1 VTKLLKRSG
10 SVRLEKR
17 AGLDA
22 TGDDLKLIAAQ
33 VPAGWPAPTESDVYV
48 ASALVCNDIVDSYST
63 QFTQS
68 ALQQIVDLLPGTN
81 VLRNHNE
88 GFMSDDLPIARCFA
102 AELVRQPDG
111 LYVRAR
117 FYWERGT
124 EFGDDMAKRIALG
137 LWREVSLSW
146 WMSSFTNSIDGQPMD
161 ESPYYPGQEL
171 PDGQTVVGIMDDV
184 QELNEFSIVA
194 RGGQKNTSVNPV
206 REGADVLDL
215 VHAARSRVQKQK
227 EQGSRFGKLWRNV
240 S

>member
-1 VTKLLKRSG
+1 
-10 SVRLEKR
+10 
-17 AGLDA
+17 
-22 TGDDLKLIAAQ
+22 
-33 VPAGWPAPTESDVYV
+33 V
-48 ASALVCNDIVDSYST
+48 ASALVCNDIVDNYST
-63 QFTQS
+63 QFTQA

-102 AELVRQPDG
+102 SELVRQADG
-111 LYVRAR
+111 VYVRAR

-124 EFGDDMAKRIALG
+124 EFGDDMAKRVALG

-146 WMSSFTNSIDGQPMD
+146 WMSSYTNSIDGQPMD
-161 ESPYYPGQEL
+161 ESPYYAGQVL

-194 RGGQKNTSVNPV
+194 RGGQKNTSMNPV
-206 REGADVLDL
+206 RTDCQDVLEMTF
-215 VHAARSRVQKQK
+215 AARARVLGIKFDARSVGEGLKGQ
-227 EQGSRFGKLWRNV
+227 EGRFGKLWRKA